1 MESAWKNQE
10 VAQLVSITFADR
22 KRLERGV
29 NYQLNQASWGSR
41 SSVKNK
47 AEVSVVKADIQR
59 VLPLCLFKALFSMG
73 TLLEHLAEETLCAC
87 VWEILEWTKMHL
99 FFFFFWIAFVVLLPA
114 SALGAISLWRE
125 LLWLCWIELQLSSH
139 LPELVVIREMSPKL
153 GTCLIKMY

>member
-87 VWEILEWTKMHL
+87 VWEILEWMKMHL
-99 FFFFFWIAFVVLLPA
+99 FFFFFLNSFCSSAACLCLGCDFSLEVTALALLNWVAAQQP
-114 SALGAISLWRE
+114 LTRVGGDQRNEPKIGN
-125 LLWLCWIELQLSSH
+125 LS
-139 LPELVVIREMSPKL
+139 
-153 GTCLIKMY
+153 Y